1 MFLREIP
8 ESYKGDFLVATKAFI
23 NEYLVGSV
31 NNFV

>member
-23 NEYLVGSV
+23 NEYLVV
-31 NNFV
+31 K